1 MESFDR
7 VGVGCLYVS
16 CSYASSFTASYA
28 ATLDAHGL
36 LCLVWG
42 GWVLVCYIEG
52 VDELYRLAAS
62 PLGYVMDLLPWALYL
77 LPKLRLS
84 CTLVLGQGQD
94 VDGGFNAS
102 CWLVRRVVCAL
113 MRIVCYL
120 RRRLVVSYFQLVEAV
135 LQHLHLSLCCCCALC
150 VANNLFCN
158 GRFVHCGFCSIECR
172 TISFLD

>member
-1 MESFDR
+1 MVFRIGNWACVAGVIHIIPTCKKIVQIVESFDI

-62 PLGYVMDLLPWALYL
+62 PLGSDTDSLPWAVSL
-77 LPKLRLS
+77 LLELCFS
-84 CTLVLGQGQD
+84 CPFGAGPGAGHWWWV
-94 VDGGFNAS
+94 
-102 CWLVRRVVCAL
+102 
-113 MRIVCYL
+113 
-120 RRRLVVSYFQLVEAV
+120 
-135 LQHLHLSLCCCCALC
+135 
-150 VANNLFCN
+150 
-158 GRFVHCGFCSIECR
+158 
-172 TISFLD
+172 